1 MAMGLISYQHQF
13 FGWTTPGLDDEFP
26 YQRQCGS
33 ALGSD
38 ATSGVVGTCG
48 GQSSGVYNVPDVL
61 SWSAVLLGSWG
72 DWSPGMVFTM
82 IHNFPFKP
90 EGGFEVSDAVVDP
103 NGVRV
108 STSFSA
114 WMDYLVQPWLTA
126 ELGYSFLQRALN
138 GKSNFGNPL
147 YNRYGDSRL
156 YLGINIGLEQLYG
169 VIIGADAGAGG
180 VVRN

>member
-1 MAMGLISYQHQF
+1 
-13 FGWTTPGLDDEFP
+13 
-26 YQRQCGS
+26 
-33 ALGSD
+33 
-38 ATSGVVGTCG
+38 VG
-48 GQSSGVYNVPDVL
+48 
-61 SWSAVLLGSWG
+61 
-72 DWSPGMVFTM
+72 
-82 IHNFPFKP
+82 
-90 EGGFEVSDAVVDP
+90 DP

-138 GKSNFGNPL
+138 GQSNFGNPL